1 MDCLRD
7 YVDGSC
13 WQPGV
18 VCAVCSRHVHSVNEM
33 HVDANSELPL
43 NLDILQ
49 LNDPFIVTKCV
60 IQCLSSEFIYQCSV
74 LDGLMLDKSGI
85 PFCTSD
91 SSTLNICGQCFRSL
105 SCAKVPRFALANKL
119 YRGQM
124 PPQFRDL
131 TWVEEMVCAIYRNMA
146 HITRLYQSSDPVQPF
161 IFHGNTCAHRT
172 NLVSTAQVLPRT
184 PADINGMLTVVFV
197 GPTKLT
203 PWTLRTLFH
212 ICKGLVWSFLHWLCN
227 HNHLYEHII
236 LDESVMDLYPEDG
249 TVPGVAECVIYD
261 HESDVSAVFSEE
273 TAGFSEHPA
282 ELFVSSVGDKS
293 SDADKP
299 SLLIESMG
307 VSDHECTHV
316 SGRVFTASAL
326 RNLLP
331 SRSVDK
337 PDLVLPRNSVP
348 VVEYHNPDVVPGMF
362 PSLYPFGIGG
372 FDDDTRPSPVAFQKQ
387 ANYYFDLVDRSF
399 CYHRS
404 YMFVVLNI
412 FQH

>member
-1 MDCLRD
+1 
-7 YVDGSC
+7 
-13 WQPGV
+13 
-18 VCAVCSRHVHSVNEM
+18 
-33 HVDANSELPL
+33 
-43 NLDILQ
+43 
-49 LNDPFIVTKCV
+49 
-60 IQCLSSEFIYQCSV
+60 
-74 LDGLMLDKSGI
+74 
-85 PFCTSD
+85 
-91 SSTLNICGQCFRSL
+91 
-105 SCAKVPRFALANKL
+105 
-119 YRGQM
+119 
-124 PPQFRDL
+124 
-131 TWVEEMVCAIYRNMA
+131 
-146 HITRLYQSSDPVQPF
+146 
-161 IFHGNTCAHRT
+161 
-172 NLVSTAQVLPRT
+172 
-184 PADINGMLTVVFV
+184 
-197 GPTKLT
+197 
-203 PWTLRTLFH
+203 
-212 ICKGLVWSFLHWLCN
+212 
-227 HNHLYEHII
+227 
-236 LDESVMDLYPEDG
+236 MDLYPEDG